1 MLSVMNIIGISG
13 NVFHINVLENNF
25 MGNGEINA
33 RKNSNPKDRKF
44 QTAKTVWKALLKVL
58 EFGKHKW

>member
-25 MGNGEINA
+25 MENGEINA

-44 QTAKTVWKALLKVL
+44 QTAKTV
-58 EFGKHKW
+58 